1 MEFRSQIEFAYRFD
15 DRSRLG
21 VAVSH
26 MSNASLGESNP
37 GTESAMLYYSLPF
50 DTLFGR

>member
-1 MEFRSQIEFAYRFD
+1 MLDAKSGISVSHNNT
-15 DRSRLG
+15 SRLG

-26 MSNASLGESNP
+26 MSNASLGDSNP
-37 GTESAMLYYSLPF
+37 GTESAMLYYSIPF